1 MHATAKR
8 HKARRAEGWR
18 HPSVGRRLTI
28 AAIISI
34 LIGIFGSSWLELL
47 FPAGLILA
55 VVAWFKGDKLGLWFV
70 LALFFIVR
78 LGMIFLALQKYG

>member
-1 MHATAKR
+1 VHTTAKR

-18 HPSVGRRLTI
+18 HPSVGRRFTI
-28 AAIISI
+28 AAIITIVVGVLAS
-34 LIGIFGSSWLELL
+34 GWLELL

-55 VVAWFKGDKLGLWFV
+55 VVAWFKGDKLGVGFILV
-70 LALFFIVR
+70 LFFVVR